1 MRTIRVVK
9 INHHLK
15 NKEDINCLQDALMD
29 RGFYA
34 SPEQC
39 VELWELY
46 SQTFES
52 GWLYIKGLSRQ
63 EIYEAVKPFFQAGP
77 EGSVDTRYL

>member
-1 MRTIRVVK
+1 MRTIRVLK
-9 INHHLK
+9 NNHHLQ
-15 NKEDINCLQDALMD
+15 NKKDIQLIQDALID

-34 SPEQC
+34 SSEQC

-46 SQTFES
+46 SNTFET
-52 GWLYIKGLSRQ
+52 GWMQMDCYSKEDVYVR
-63 EIYEAVKPFFQAGP
+63 VKPYFEAGP